1 MKLINREQ
9 AVKRL
14 THISQT
20 VPEPSRSAILL
31 AALFLQNEQEFPTL
45 DLQDIVK
52 ACESVSFETE
62 IFQRPIKAVMLEAV
76 RNTVKLEEGRLGSDD
91 K

>member
-1 MKLINREQ
+1 MKLINRDK
-9 AVKRL
+9 AVTCLFQIAEKL
-14 THISQT
+14 S
-20 VPEPSRSAILL
+20 EPSKSAVIM
-31 AALFLQNEQEFPTL
+31 AALFLQNEQELPTL
-45 DLQDIVK
+45 DLQNIVK

-76 RNTVKLEEGRLGSDD
+76 RNTIKLEEGRLGSDD